1 MGGMSTLATLA
12 FIGAAAAAGGYLAT
26 RDTVAKGSVM
36 AADLMSKLN
45 NKDIT
50 SLECD
55 PEIPLGPNGAKFQ
68 CTVHAKD
75 GSTALIE
82 YTMSRAGSLAAKLLD
97 GTGPT
102 EPRVPASSDPW
113 GN

>member
-1 MGGMSTLATLA
+1 MSTLATLA

-36 AADLMSKLN
+36 AADLLSRMKTQN
-45 NKDIT
+45 DNIT
-50 SLECD
+50 SIECD
-55 PEIPLGPNGAKFQ
+55 REIPLGHTGATFE
-68 CTVHAKD
+68 CTVSARD
-75 GSTALIE
+75 GSTARIR
-82 YTMSRAGSLAAKLLD
+82 YTMNRAGSLAAKLLD

-113 GN
+113 SN